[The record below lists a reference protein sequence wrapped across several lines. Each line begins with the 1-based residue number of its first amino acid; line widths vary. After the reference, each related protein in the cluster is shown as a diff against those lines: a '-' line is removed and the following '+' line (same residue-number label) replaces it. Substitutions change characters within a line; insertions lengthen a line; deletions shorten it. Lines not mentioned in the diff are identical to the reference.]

1 MNHGRDESFRHWQQ
15 LLVDVLVGAATI
27 IVGFAA
33 IGTGTDFLYAPL
45 MALAL
50 VGTALMLEPDVTA
63 DRARHIGPLGLRLF
77 RKY

>member
-1 MNHGRDESFRHWQQ
+1 MNHGHDESFRHWQQ

-27 IVGFAA
+27 IVAFAA
-33 IGTGTDFLYAPL
+33 VGSGADVLYAPL

-50 VGTALMLEPDVTA
+50 VGTALMLEPDVA
-63 DRARHIGPLGLRLF
+63 AGDARHIGPLGLRLF